1 MSTPKNI
8 FLRINTVILLSVCFF
23 HTVSGQTEVGVS
35 YELRDEEP
43 QNGFGLRV
51 ELPLLS
57 QLPVLN
63 LSIRAHASYFS
74 DENELT
80 QQGLRYSEDITN
92 YDLGIQGI
100 LGVHVGLVEP
110 YVGVGIGTER
120 INITPKVLQPFNFDN
135 GIYDLLLSEKSD
147 DNVYWNASLG
157 AKVSIIPILK
167 PFVEYRYTNT
177 ELGSPKFD
185 QFDAKTG
192 RMVFGLSIR
201 F

>member
-1 MSTPKNI
+1 MITLKNI
-8 FLRINTVILLSVCFF
+8 LLRINTSILLSVCFF
-23 HTVSGQTEVGVS
+23 QMVSGQTEVGVS

-43 QNGFGLRV
+43 QNGLGLRV
-51 ELPLLS
+51 ETPLLS

-63 LSIRAHASYFS
+63 LSIRAHISYFS

-100 LGVHVGLVEP
+100 VGINVGLVEP
-110 YVGVGIGTER
+110 YVGFGIGSER
-120 INITPKVLQPFNFDN
+120 INITPKALQPFNFDN

-147 DNVYWNASLG
+147 GNMYWNASFG
-157 AKVSIIPILK
+157 AKVSVVPILK

-177 ELGSPKFD
+177 ELGTPKFD
-185 QFDAKTG
+185 QFDTKTG